1 MNSHSNTSPTI
12 DGEKLVM
19 RVLAVAQILAKSKSR
34 KKSAAKVQRENAEK
48 RRISKNALS

>member
-1 MNSHSNTSPTI
+1 MNSHSSTSPTI

-19 RVLAVAQILAKSKSR
+19 RVLAVAQILAKSKLHR
-34 KKSAAKVQRENAEK
+34 KSAAKTQCENAEK